1 MQGASPTKNYLLL
14 LLKQLLHKIQGIE
27 NSIVSIVI
35 YLDHHS
41 LPIILSLQQYTLQ
54 VLEAFLIIQ
63 KQQIPKLGPYT
74 NPYK

>member
-1 MQGASPTKNYLLL
+1 MWGDSSTKTYLLL
-14 LLKQLLHKIQGIE
+14 ILKQILHKILRIE
-27 NSIVSIVI
+27 YSIVSIVI

-41 LPIILSLQQYTLQ
+41 LPFILSLQQYTLQ